1 MIIDLERFLKEE
13 RPYWAELEQILK
25 RLESDVAYRLDL
37 GKAQRLHYLYERSA
51 TDLSKLATF
60 ASEPEL
66 RRYLES
72 LVARAYGEIHEV
84 HRSPHRFRPVH
95 WGLRTFPRTFRRY
108 VMTFWLSFAITM
120 TGAALGGVA
129 VSYDA
134 DAKGVL
140 MPFPTLQIDPKER
153 VAEEEKEREYDEL
166 AGVKAMGTSFYIVN
180 NTRVALLTMAL
191 GALWGLG
198 SILVLFSNGVMM
210 GAVTMDYINAGE
222 TVFLTAWLL
231 PHGALEIPAILLA
244 GQAGLM
250 LGNALIGWDS
260 RQSTRARLRN
270 IGPDILTIIGG
281 VAVMLVWAAFVEAW
295 LSQYHEPVL
304 PYGVKIA
311 FGTVELVL
319 LILFLVF
326 AGRKRSID
334 ELETGLP

>member
-13 RPYWAELEQILK
+13 RSYWNELEQILS
-25 RLESDVAYRLDL
+25 RLESDVAHRLDL
-37 GKAQRLHYLYERSA
+37 GQAQRLHYLYERSA

-95 WGLRTFPRTFRRY
+95 WAVRTFPRTFRRNIL
-108 VMTFWLSFAITM
+108 TFWLSFAVTM
-120 TGAALGGVA
+120 AGAFLGGAA
-129 VSYDA
+129 VSYDS

-140 MPFPTLQIDPKER
+140 MPFPHLRIDPRER
-153 VAEEEKEREYDEL
+153 VAEEEKEKEFDEL
-166 AGVKAMGTSFYIVN
+166 EGVKASGTSFYIVN
-180 NTRVALLTMAL
+180 NTRVALVTMAL
-191 GALWGLG
+191 GALWGAG
-198 SILVLFSNGVMM
+198 SILILFSNGVMM

-222 TVFLTAWLL
+222 SVFLTAWLL

-250 LGNALIGWDS
+250 IGSALIGWDS
-260 RQSTRARLRN
+260 RQSARARLRN
-270 IGPDILTIIGG
+270 VAPDVLTIIGG
-281 VAVMLVWAAFVEAW
+281 VAIMLAWAAVVEAW

-304 PYGVKIA
+304 PYAVKIA
-311 FGTVELVL
+311 FGTAELVL

-326 AGRKRSID
+326 AGRKLGKD
-334 ELETGLP
+334 EPAEA